1 MNSGVLTTS
10 LPSTDGEQIVEETQV
25 WYQATIYS
33 NHINVVEAVGETDTM
48 LILAATGT
56 MVTKVSRMGGYFK
69 CRHEAIKWRRNF
81 LVEQINHAR
90 AQLGIALTAIKEFE
104 KDVGWDY

>member
-1 MNSGVLTTS
+1 LQ
-10 LPSTDGEQIVEETQV
+10 EKQV

-33 NHINVVEAVGETDTM
+33 NRINEVEVIGETDTM

-56 MVTKVSRMGGYFK
+56 MVTKASSMGGYFK
-69 CRHEAIKWRRNF
+69 CRDEAIKWRRNF

-104 KDVGWDY
+104 EDVGWDH